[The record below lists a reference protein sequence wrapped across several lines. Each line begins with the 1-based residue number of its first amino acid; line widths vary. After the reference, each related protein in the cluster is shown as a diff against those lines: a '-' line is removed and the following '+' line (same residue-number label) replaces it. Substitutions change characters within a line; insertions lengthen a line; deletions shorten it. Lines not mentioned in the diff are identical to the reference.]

1 MDIKSVVVQLSDC
14 CEIIV
19 GRNIDKSKLNENEE
33 GTPYIV
39 GASDM
44 ELGQFQPKRYCA
56 AEIRNPAYSES
67 GDLLISIVGT
77 LGKMAV
83 NTVGRAIL
91 SAHVCAVRIKG
102 NVSRHYIMAMVSR
115 LILEA
120 IPDRTGIVTG
130 FQSKIDINRLKQIRF
145 ALPDLV
151 VQDWLVCRLT
161 SIASIIL
168 ASKDSPDVYLQ
179 PDDLARV
186 IDRERSAQRAHMR
199 KMSEQLEKLRS
210 LLVNLPQ
217 DSETIDMINEAESTM
232 KRLLKIQ

>member
-19 GRNIDKSKLNENEE
+19 GRNIDKSKLNEC
-33 GTPYIV
+33 GVGIPYIV

-44 ELGQFQPKRYCA
+44 KLGQLDPKRYCS
-56 AEIRNPAYSES
+56 AEIRNPVYSES

-83 NTVGRAIL
+83 NTVGRVIL
-91 SAHVCAVRIKG
+91 SGHVCAVRIKG
-102 NVSRHYIMAMVSR
+102 DVSRHYVMAMVSR

-120 IPDRTGIVTG
+120 IPDSTGAIMG
-130 FQSKIDINRLKQIRF
+130 FQSKLNIDRLKQIRF
-145 ALPDLV
+145 ALPNLV

-168 ASKDSPDVYLQ
+168 ASKDSPDIYLD
-179 PDDLARV
+179 PENLANT
-186 IDRERSAQRAHMR
+186 IDRERSTQRAHMR
-199 KMSEQLEKLRS
+199 KMSTQLEKLRD

-217 DSETIDMINEAESTM
+217 DSETINMINETESTM